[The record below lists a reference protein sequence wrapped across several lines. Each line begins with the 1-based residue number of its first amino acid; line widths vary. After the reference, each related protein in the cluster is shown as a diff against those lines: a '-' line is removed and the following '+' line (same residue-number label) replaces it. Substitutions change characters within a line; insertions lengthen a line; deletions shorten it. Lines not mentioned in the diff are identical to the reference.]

1 MTLAVPFKVVISA
14 LLVCAASSAAGAQID
29 YRNIDSGRPVRIGD
43 ATPTEL
49 KSLELSLATARV
61 DKLSLGR
68 YRLQLEPRIAYGI
81 LPRTEFSMRAPVYF
95 YERSLSPRAGV
106 GGLGVGGEHQL
117 NIESLSFPSV
127 AIAGELFVP
136 MGPAALRNSY
146 SIKGLAT
153 RTLPAMRLHL
163 NASYGSFSFRRPLA
177 GERIIPPIHGPC
189 VFQTPDDAFGGVR
202 AACSAAPAAPS
213 AAGGAAELGPIVTRG
228 QWVAGL
234 AVDKSLP
241 LRSMLLI
248 ADVFAQKYEGIGRPV
263 DWTAE
268 IGGRTQLN
276 RGVVVDAAIGRLFTG
291 ESKAWFLNVGTT
303 LSRPLHL

>member
-1 MTLAVPFKVVISA
+1 VTPVVRSNFAIAA
-14 LLVCAASSAAGAQID
+14 LLFCVGSSIVGAQID

-49 KSLELSLATARV
+49 KSLELSLATARF

-81 LPRTEFSMRAPVYF
+81 FPRTEFSMRAPVYF

-106 GGLGVGGEHQL
+106 GGLGLGGEHQL

-153 RTLPAMRLHL
+153 RTLPAVRLHV
-163 NASYGSFSFRRPLA
+163 NASYGTFSFRRPPA

-189 VFQTPDDAFGGVR
+189 VFQTPGDAFGGVR
-202 AACSAAPAAPS
+202 ALCSTAPAAPV
-213 AAGGAAELGPIVTRG
+213 AIGAAELGPIVTRG
-228 QWVAGL
+228 QWIAGL

-276 RGVVVDAAIGRLFTG
+276 RGIVVDGAIGRLFTG